1 MPREHEDKSELSRLI
16 DKIAKK
22 LAGVKQEA
30 KEDKTGVVVKEIS
43 PDISHGIY
51 LFDINK
57 RAWIRLEESDQHLE
71 PKEDGVY
78 VVYFNNTKCPACRV
92 FDIIWN
98 IFVSNA
104 KDTSIKYYSIVCKW
118 FTHECESK
126 SAKESFKKYN
136 VKSSPTVLIWKVRSG
151 SIVFTEKIEGVTTPT
166 KLAEAINK
174 VQQLG

>member
-1 MPREHEDKSELSRLI
+1 MSHEREDRSELSKLI
-16 DKIAKK
+16 DRIARK
-22 LAGVKQEA
+22 L
-30 KEDKTGVVVKEIS
+30 TGTKREVRVEKAEVAVKEIS

-51 LFDINK
+51 VFDVNK
-57 RAWIRLEESDQHLE
+57 KVWVRLEDDNKSLE

-104 KDTSIKYYSIVCKW
+104 KDTSIKYYSVVCKW

-126 SAKESFKKYN
+126 GAKESFKKYN
-136 VKSSPTVLIWKVRSG
+136 VKSSPTILIWKVRSG

-166 KLAEAINK
+166 KLAEAINR
-174 VQQLG
+174 VQQLS